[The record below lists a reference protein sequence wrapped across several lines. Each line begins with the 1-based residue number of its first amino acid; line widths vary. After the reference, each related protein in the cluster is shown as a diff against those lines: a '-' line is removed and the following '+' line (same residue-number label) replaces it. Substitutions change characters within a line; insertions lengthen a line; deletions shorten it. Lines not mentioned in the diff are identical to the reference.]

1 LTTIGCHDIISIMI
15 KSFKHKG
22 LESFYTTGSL
32 RGIQAKHAERLTELL
47 MALNMATEVND
58 LSSPSYRLHPL
69 KGDLKGLWAVTVQ
82 ANWRLTF
89 EFNDQNVY
97 ILDYQ
102 DYH

>member
-1 LTTIGCHDIISIMI
+1 MI

-22 LESFYTTGSL
+22 LEKFYTTGSL
-32 RGIQAKHAERLTELL
+32 KGIQAIHANRLTELL
-47 MALNMATEVND
+47 MALNMTTEISD
-58 LSSPSYRLHPL
+58 LNSPSYRLHPL
-69 KGDLKGLWAVTVQ
+69 KGDLKGLWSVTVQ

-89 EFNDQNVY
+89 KFENNNVY